1 VVQKL
6 GSGHEEPNG
15 DTTQNTWDGE
25 NRLVAVEHPDSSVT
39 SYAYNGDG
47 LKIEK
52 DDGTAVTRFLYDGNN
67 LLRELDD
74 IGTVEAEFTCEPR
87 RS

>member
-1 VVQKL
+1 
-6 GSGHEEPNG
+6 
-15 DTTQNTWDGE
+15 
-25 NRLVAVEHPDSSVT
+25 VAIEHPDNSVT

-74 IGTVEAEFTCEPR
+74 IGTVKAATVAPVLSR
-87 RS
+87 RSNRPLDRIRRDALHAGIRTMWSRSV